1 VAARNVATTFADALV
16 ATPELSMAWS
26 GFAWSP
32 RQVAHD
38 LDEAAQ
44 GEPHYHHGFA
54 AQTRFIDMEQVEPG
68 MHDQVLQRGHK
79 LARSVLADDQ
89 KGTVDALFQVGIA
102 QQSARFGFI
111 DASRRISVHQ
121 QHARHLA
128 WEHVVQR
135 LRGER
140 AQTVE
145 VVVERVLVDLRPFRY
160 FANGDLGVRFLGEDL
175 PERLLHA
182 LDGGGAFLV
191 FTRARHGFSSK
202 LVNRNNTHHF
212 Y

>member
-1 VAARNVATTFADALV
+1 MVAAAGL
-16 ATPELSMAWS
+16 
-26 GFAWSP
+26 
-32 RQVAHD
+32 VAHD

-89 KGTVDALFQVGIA
+89 KGTVDPLFQVGVA
-102 QQSARFGFI
+102 QQGVRLDLV
-111 DASRRISVHQ
+111 DAFRRPSVHQ

-128 WEHVVQR
+128 REHVVQR
-135 LRGER
+135 LRGKR
-140 AQTVE
+140 AQAVE
-145 VVVERVLVDLRPFRY
+145 MVVERVLVDLRPLGDL
-160 FANGDLGVRFLGEDL
+160 ADGDLGVRFLGEDL

-202 LVNRNNTHHF
+202 LVNRNNIHHF